1 MIPQH
6 GPASEEQPLSVA
18 QMIAAICDA
27 LRAVGNPREE
37 AQPPAG
43 PVADQLDVDARLQR
57 IRTRLDW
64 IDAQV
69 RDLEAELAVL
79 KRIAG
84 QSASA
89 AAEDERSRHAGM
101 TG

>member
-18 QMIAAICDA
+18 QMIAAVCDA
-27 LRAVGNPREE
+27 LRAAGNPRED
-37 AQPPAG
+37 APAG
-43 PVADQLDVDARLQR
+43 AVVDELDADARLQR

-69 RDLEAELAVL
+69 RDLEAELTVL
-79 KRIAG
+79 KRTAG